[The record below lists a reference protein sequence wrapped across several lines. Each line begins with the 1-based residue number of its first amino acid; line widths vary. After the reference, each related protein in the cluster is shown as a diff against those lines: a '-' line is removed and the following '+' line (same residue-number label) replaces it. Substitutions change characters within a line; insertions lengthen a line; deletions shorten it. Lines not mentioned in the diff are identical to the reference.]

1 MVDKIDPTN
10 QTSVEYGQSLLGRKY
25 KQEEQYKKDSKKD
38 ARIGYATQILSG
50 VDNLLKQRY
59 ERNIAERNA
68 GLDQLIIQEKAEYN
82 SLQKEFDSQ
91 AEYREASSPMF
102 VAREKANAELLSK
115 YGDISNLPLDNQT
128 RIDFYKSQ
136 KELTKFHYDRYIKNK
151 VSMPYDT
158 AEEYTAELEALK
170 NKRVPSGLMDSIL
183 RTTGLRKEN
192 AREALD
198 TELSTQRAAYKGRLA
213 DREGVTGGI
222 DDLTDEMKA
231 VYLGAPLPSPDV
243 TTEKFVTIPN
253 GRGENISLIAVTT
266 KDALGNTKITGAR
279 SATGEVIP
287 MSQFVGVTKK
297 QAQASLTEA
306 QTKILSMKGNEDLN
320 PRGVQQYIYDNPK
333 EFPNLAV
340 HMKVHGLHLPR
351 IKAFGSEDNMS
362 VKALSA
368 VGNLE
373 KDPVYKEYYKSM
385 NKDQL
390 NSLQGGILQSIE
402 WYNNHGIK
410 GKDGQIGFLESAQ
423 ILQIAQAEQLQG
435 LKNISDWGTPLVTYD
450 MVQPGSLSTSFENK
464 SDALFTEKLDGS
476 FESTAPKDGK
486 APPQFEDLQPKEE
499 DTADTLRSK
508 GTHIINKLVASPEFD
523 NASFTERRS
532 YVEKI
537 EKKYGIEFDVPYN
550 LLNPSA
556 TPMVDEVDDVAEQ
569 VAALRGERPEGVQ
582 LELTGND
589 SFDAARA
596 GDEMVRESLNRDLPA
611 QDSKNLEDRDK
622 EMLNPSRPEFKE
634 LTTKEKAQ
642 QNKEEREASTLK
654 RKEKRE
660 AATLKRKEKRDSS
673 SSDVVKE
680 RQAKEKE
687 IFTNMEDS
695 MKNFLSNDPE
705 INRLKM
711 YAKGTLNKNP
721 TISKT
726 LIEYGLEDLTRKEL
740 GIWLQ
745 ENTDSLRSRATKGV
759 KTKYSPK
766 DIRKELDDGNPVF
779 IGDPRTGKRY
789 EVNN

>member
-1 MVDKIDPTN
+1 MVDKIDPSN
-10 QTSVEYGQSLLGRKY
+10 QTSVQYGDSLLKRKY

-82 SLQKEFDSQ
+82 ALQKEFDSQ
-91 AEYREASSPMF
+91 AEYREASSPMV
-102 VAREKANAELLSK
+102 VATEKANAELLSK

-128 RIDFYKSQ
+128 RIDFNKAQ

-158 AEEYTAELEALK
+158 VEEYTAELQALK

-183 RTTGLRKEN
+183 RTTGLRDEK

-198 TELSTQRAAYKGRLA
+198 TELSTQRATYKGRLA
-213 DREGVTGGI
+213 DRKGVTGGI
-222 DDLTDEMKA
+222 DELTDEMKA
-231 VYLGAPLPSPDV
+231 AYLGARRPKENV
-243 TTEKFVTIPN
+243 TTETIMKIPT
-253 GRGENISLIAVTT
+253 GRGNDMSVIGITQ
-266 KDALGNTKITGAR
+266 KDARGNTTIMGVKTLDGMLSLKKLTGISKA
-279 SATGEVIP
+279 
-287 MSQFVGVTKK
+287 
-297 QAQASLTEA
+297 EA
-306 QTKILSMKGNEDLN
+306 LQIHADAKTKILLMDGNEALN
-320 PRGVQQYIYDNPK
+320 PRGVEQYIFDNPEKFPELRAHMSAHNLTLPRVTVFGSKDEEKLKKLTEGIISNLKTEGEYKDEIAALSESHMGAFSAGIRKSIAYYDNNGIRDENNQVVRLSDVELLDYATK
-333 EFPNLAV
+333 EQEL
-340 HMKVHGLHLPR
+340 GL
-351 IKAFGSEDNMS
+351 KMVSTKFWSEDVAIYEFVSAGSYVRTLGNNNQPEEDNNEPAENDTEDTLK
-362 VKALSA
+362 VKGAN
-368 VGNLE
+368 V
-373 KDPVYKEYYKSM
+373 V
-385 NKDQL
+385 NKL
-390 NSLQGGILQSIE
+390 LASSL
-402 WYNNHGIK
+402 
-410 GKDGQIGFLESAQ
+410 
-423 ILQIAQAEQLQG
+423 
-435 LKNISDWGTPLVTYD
+435 
-450 MVQPGSLSTSFENK
+450 FENA
-464 SDALFTEKLDGS
+464 SL
-476 FESTAPKDGK
+476 
-486 APPQFEDLQPKEE
+486 EDRKIFI
-499 DTADTLRSK
+499 
-508 GTHIINKLVASPEFD
+508 G
-523 NASFTERRS
+523 
-532 YVEKI
+532 KI
-537 EKKYGIEFDVPYN
+537 EKKYGIEFEASTIPYN
-550 LLNPSA
+550 LLNSSA
-556 TPMVDEVDDVAEQ
+556 TPMVDEVDISEPSTPTIAEQ
-569 VAALRGERPEGVQ
+569 VENLRTERPEGAQ

-596 GDEMVRESLNRDLPA
+596 GDEMVRESLNRDSPA

-660 AATLKRKEKRDSS
+660 AATLKRKEKRDSN

-695 MKNFLSNDPE
+695 MKNFLNNEPE

-711 YAKGTLNKNP
+711 YVKGALNKNP

-745 ENTDSLRSRATKGV
+745 ENTASSRSRATKGV